1 MRTSRRLRPTAVL
14 LAASA
19 IALAGCSDAEDE
31 LAEPALTT
39 VETSPADDTAET
51 SAAEQPSSEQ
61 KDEQK
66 DEKSTEKKDDGK
78 DKAEKDKAKDGK
90 EEKKDNG
97 PKEDRSNVAAG
108 TVCGEAGSQGDTDS
122 LSIVTLDDGMDCDE
136 VMEVFSD
143 YMSDSPSGTPP
154 QGSGAFWTAPNGWF
168 CGGNNFL
175 FPGDEDQKF
184 NKYPSCGPQ
193 DVNKSAVAIPAA
205 RISELPV

>member
-1 MRTSRRLRPTAVL
+1 MRTSRRLRSTAAL
-14 LAASA
+14 LAAST
-19 IALAGCSDAEDE
+19 IALTGCAETQDD

-51 SAAEQPSSEQ
+51 SAAEQPSQKKEKPSE
-61 KDEQK
+61 EK
-66 DEKSTEKKDDGK
+66 DEKEK
-78 DKAEKDKAKDGK
+78 DKAEDRKEGKK
-90 EEKKDNG
+90 EE
-97 PKEDRSNVAAG
+97 PKEDRSNVAVG
-108 TVCGEAGSQGDTDS
+108 TVCGQVGSQGDTDS
-122 LSIVTLDDGMDCDE
+122 LSIVTLDDGLDCDE

-143 YMSDSPSGTPP
+143 YMSDSPSGMPP

-168 CGGNNFL
+168 CGSNNFL

-193 DVNKSAVAIPAA
+193 DVDKSAVAIPAA

>member
-1 MRTSRRLRPTAVL
+1 MLMRTSLRLRSAAVL
-14 LAASA
+14 LTASA
-19 IALAGCSDAEDE
+19 FALAGCSETQDE
-31 LAEPALTT
+31 LADPALTT
-39 VETSPADDTAET
+39 VETSPAEEQAET
-51 SAAEQPSSEQ
+51 PEASQPSSE
-61 KDEQK
+61 KKE
-66 DEKSTEKKDDGK
+66 EKPTTKKDD
-78 DKAEKDKAKDGK
+78 EKDEDKNKDEK
-90 EEKKDNG
+90 EEKKTDE
-97 PKEDRSNVAAG
+97 PTDDRSNVAAG
-108 TVCGEAGSQGDTDS
+108 TVCGEAGSRGDEGT
-122 LSIVTLDDGMDCDE
+122 LSIVTLDDGMDCDV
-136 VMEVFSD
+136 VMEVFTD

>member
-1 MRTSRRLRPTAVL
+1 MLMQTSRRLRSAAVL

-19 IALAGCSDAEDE
+19 FALAGCSETQDE

-39 VETSPADDTAET
+39 VETSPAEEQAET
-51 SAAEQPSSEQ
+51 TEAEQPSSE
-61 KDEQK
+61 KKE
-66 DEKSTEKKDDGK
+66 EKPTTKKDDGK
-78 DKAEKDKAKDGK
+78 DEDKNKDEK
-90 EEKKDNG
+90 EEKKADE
-97 PKEDRSNVAAG
+97 PAEDRSNVAAG
-108 TVCGEAGSQGDTDS
+108 TVCGEVTSLGDGSA
-122 LSIVTLDDGMDCDE
+122 LSVAALDDGLDCDE
-136 VMEVFSD
+136 AMEVFTD

-193 DVNKSAVAIPAA
+193 DSSKSVVAIPAA

>member
-1 MRTSRRLRPTAVL
+1 MRTSRRLRSAAVL

-19 IALAGCSDAEDE
+19 LALAGCSGAEDE

-39 VETSPADDTAET
+39 VETSPAENTAET

-61 KDEQK
+61 KDKKPNEEKDDDK
-66 DEKSTEKKDDGK
+66 DE
-78 DKAEKDKAKDGK
+78 AEKDKAEDEK
-90 EEKKDNG
+90 EEKKEE
-97 PKEDRSNVAAG
+97 PKDDRSNVAAG
-108 TVCGEAGSQGDTDS
+108 TVCGEAGSRGDEGT

>member
-1 MRTSRRLRPTAVL
+1 MRTSRRLRSAAVL

-19 IALAGCSDAEDE
+19 LALAGCSGAEDE

-39 VETSPADDTAET
+39 VETSPADDAET

-61 KDEQK
+61 KDEQT

-78 DKAEKDKAKDGK
+78 AEDEKEKDRK
-90 EEKKDNG
+90 EEKKDDE
-97 PKEDRSNVAAG
+97 PKDDRSNVAAG
-108 TVCGEAGSQGDTDS
+108 TVCGEAGSRGDEGT

-136 VMEVFSD
+136 VMEVFTD
-143 YMSDSPSGTPP
+143 YMSGSPSGQPP

-168 CGGNNFL
+168 CGSNNFL

-184 NKYPSCGPQ
+184 NKYPSCVPQ

>member
-1 MRTSRRLRPTAVL
+1 MRTSRRLRSTALL

-19 IALAGCSDAEDE
+19 IALSGCSETQDE

-39 VETSPADDTAET
+39 VETSPAEDQAET
-51 SAAEQPSSEQ
+51 TEAEQPSSE
-61 KDEQK
+61 KK
-66 DEKSTEKKDDGK
+66 EKRPTEKKDDGEDK
-78 DKAEKDKAKDGK
+78 DEK
-90 EEKKDNG
+90 EEKKADE
-97 PKEDRSNVAAG
+97 PTEDRSTTAAG
-108 TVCGEAGSQGDTDS
+108 TVCGEAGSRGDEGT
-122 LSIVTLDDGMDCDE
+122 LSIVTLDDGLDCDE

-143 YMSDSPSGTPP
+143 YMSGSPSGQPP

-168 CGGNNFL
+168 CGSNNFL

>member
-1 MRTSRRLRPTAVL
+1 MRTSLRLRSAAVL
-14 LAASA
+14 LTASA
-19 IALAGCSDAEDE
+19 FALAGCSETQDE
-31 LAEPALTT
+31 LADPALTT
-39 VETSPADDTAET
+39 VETSPAEEQAET
-51 SAAEQPSSEQ
+51 PEASQPSSE
-61 KDEQK
+61 KKE
-66 DEKSTEKKDDGK
+66 EKPTTKKDD
-78 DKAEKDKAKDGK
+78 EKDEDKNKDEK
-90 EEKKDNG
+90 EEKKTDE
-97 PKEDRSNVAAG
+97 PTDDRSNVAAG
-108 TVCGEAGSQGDTDS
+108 TVCGEAGSRGDEGT
-122 LSIVTLDDGMDCDE
+122 LSIVTLDDGMDCDV
-136 VMEVFSD
+136 VMEVFTD

>member
-1 MRTSRRLRPTAVL
+1 MRTSRRLRSAAVL
-14 LAASA
+14 LAAPSL
-19 IALAGCSDAEDE
+19 ALAGCSGAEDE

-39 VETSPADDTAET
+39 VETSPADDTADT
-51 SAAEQPSSEQ
+51 SAAEQ
-61 KDEQK
+61 KDEQP
-66 DEKSTEKKDDGK
+66 TEEKDD
-78 DKAEKDKAKDGK
+78 DKDKAKDEKDKAADEKNEKK
-90 EEKKDNG
+90 EEPKD
-97 PKEDRSNVAAG
+97 DRSNVAAG
-108 TVCGEAGSQGDTDS
+108 TVCGEAGSRGDEGT

-143 YMSDSPSGTPP
+143 YMSDSPSGQPP
-154 QGSGAFWTAPNGWF
+154 QGSGAFWTAPNGWL

-193 DVNKSAVAIPAA
+193 DVNKSAVAIPAE

>member
-1 MRTSRRLRPTAVL
+1 MRTSRRLRSAAVL

-19 IALAGCSDAEDE
+19 LALAGCSGAEDE

-39 VETSPADDTAET
+39 VETS
-51 SAAEQPSSEQ
+51 AAEQPSSEQ
-61 KDEQK
+61 KDEQT

-78 DKAEKDKAKDGK
+78 AEDEKEKDRK
-90 EEKKDNG
+90 EEKKDDE
-97 PKEDRSNVAAG
+97 PKDDRSNVAAG
-108 TVCGEAGSQGDTDS
+108 TVCGEAGSRGDEGT

-136 VMEVFSD
+136 VMEVFTD
-143 YMSDSPSGTPP
+143 YMSGSPSGQPP
-154 QGSGAFWTAPNGWF
+154 QGSGAFWTAPNGWL
-168 CGGNNFL
+168 CASNAFL

>member
-1 MRTSRRLRPTAVL
+1 MRTSRRLRSAAVL

-19 IALAGCSDAEDE
+19 LALAGCSGAEDE

-39 VETSPADDTAET
+39 VETSPAENTAET

-61 KDEQK
+61 KDKKPNKEKDDDK
-66 DEKSTEKKDDGK
+66 DE
-78 DKAEKDKAKDGK
+78 AEKDKAEDEK
-90 EEKKDNG
+90 EEKKEE
-97 PKEDRSNVAAG
+97 PKDDRSNVAAG
-108 TVCGEAGSQGDTDS
+108 TVCGEAGSRGDEGT

-205 RISELPV
+205 RISELPI

>member
-1 MRTSRRLRPTAVL
+1 MRTSRRLRSTAVL
-14 LAASA
+14 LAASTLT
-19 IALAGCSDAEDE
+19 LAGCSETQDE
-31 LAEPALTT
+31 LADPALTT
-39 VETSPADDTAET
+39 VETSPAEEQAET
-51 SAAEQPSSEQ
+51 PEASQPSSE
-61 KDEQK
+61 KKE
-66 DEKSTEKKDDGK
+66 EKPTTKKDD
-78 DKAEKDKAKDGK
+78 EKDEDKNKDEK
-90 EEKKDNG
+90 EEKKTDE
-97 PKEDRSNVAAG
+97 PTDDRSNVAAG
-108 TVCGEAGSQGDTDS
+108 TVCGEAGSRGDEGT
-122 LSIVTLDDGMDCDE
+122 LSIVTLDDGMDCDV
-136 VMEVFSD
+136 VMEVFTD

>member
-1 MRTSRRLRPTAVL
+1 MRTSRRLRSAAVL

-19 IALAGCSDAEDE
+19 LALAGCSGAEDE

-61 KDEQK
+61 KDE
-66 DEKSTEKKDDGK
+66 KSTEKKDDGK
-78 DKAEKDKAKDGK
+78 DEAEKDKAKDEK
-90 EEKKDNG
+90 EEKEKKKNEPKD
-97 PKEDRSNVAAG
+97 DRSNVAAG
-108 TVCGEAGSQGDTDS
+108 TVCGEAGSRGDEGA
-122 LSIVTLDDGMDCDE
+122 LSIVTLDDGMDCDV

-143 YMSDSPSGTPP
+143 YMSGSPSGQPP

-168 CGGNNFL
+168 CGSNNFL

>member
-1 MRTSRRLRPTAVL
+1 MHTSRRRRSAAVL

-19 IALAGCSDAEDE
+19 IALAGCSETQDE

-39 VETSPADDTAET
+39 VETSPAENQAET
-51 SAAEQPSSEQ
+51 TEASQPSSE
-61 KDEQK
+61 KKEDK
-66 DEKSTEKKDDGK
+66 KPTEKKDAGK
-78 DKAEKDKAKDGK
+78 DKDENEDEK
-90 EEKKDNG
+90 EEKKADE
-97 PKEDRSNVAAG
+97 PTEDRSTAAAG
-108 TVCGEAGSQGDTDS
+108 TVCGEAGSRGDEGT
-122 LSIVTLDDGMDCDE
+122 LSIVTLDDGLDCDE

-143 YMSDSPSGTPP
+143 YMSGSPSGQPP
-154 QGSGAFWTAPNGWF
+154 QGSGAFWTAPNGWT